1 MTQASRTAVRVSA
14 ALALLLLPVRATADV
29 KLPPV
34 LSSHMVLQRDAA
46 VPVWGTAAPGE
57 KVTVTFRDQ
66 TKAAT
71 ADAKGKWLVKL
82 DKLKAGGPDKLTV
95 AGKNTLTLD
104 DVLVGEVWVGSGQSN
119 MQGTVAGYV
128 KGDPGLTK
136 LAAGKYPTIRLSKSG
151 GAWQATDEKTVNNHS
166 AILFAFGVALQKE
179 LDVPVGLMV
188 GAVGGTPSGYWLS
201 DESYRGDEACK
212 AVVKK
217 FAATYDFDKAKKD
230 HADKLVAWEKAAD
243 QAKKDGKNP
252 PAKPPAPVAAGE
264 SGGKIGNL
272 YEAHVRPM
280 QPFAIRGVL
289 WDQGESGTA
298 INGVD
303 QFTLMGA
310 LIAGWRKEWGQG
322 DFPFIYVQKQSGGGC
337 AFDPA
342 DPVTDQGEKFA
353 PLPKTVPPAADGAYR
368 ETHVRIMTYPNTF
381 MATSSDLGPGV
392 HPTNKSGY
400 GARAARV
407 ALGAV
412 YAKKVEIYGPVYK
425 SHKVE
430 GDKVR
435 VTFDHVGQGLAFRHG
450 DKLQGFAVAGA
461 DGAFQWADAVI
472 EGDAVVLSCPAVTKP
487 VSVRYAFA
495 SKHPWAN
502 LFNKDGLPALPFRT
516 DADGK

>member
-1 MTQASRTAVRVSA
+1 MTLARRAVGSIVA
-14 ALALLLLPVRATADV
+14 ALGITLFPTPASAEV

-34 LSSHMVLQRDAA
+34 LSSHMVLQREAA
-46 VPVWGTAAPGE
+46 VPIWGTAAADE
-57 KVTVTFRDQ
+57 KVTVKFRDQ
-66 TKAAT
+66 TKTAT
-71 ADAKGKWLVKL
+71 ADKNGKWSVKL
-82 DKLKAGGPDKLTV
+82 DALKAGGPDSLTV
-95 AGKNTLTLD
+95 SGTNTVTLEN
-104 DVLVGEVWVGSGQSN
+104 VLVGEVWVGSGQSN
-119 MQGTVAGYV
+119 MAGTVSGYV
-128 KGDPGLTK
+128 KGDGGLTK

-151 GAWQATDEKTVNNHS
+151 GKWQETDEKTVLNHS
-166 AILFAFGVALQKE
+166 AILFAFGVSLQKE

-201 DESYRGDEACK
+201 DQAYRGDEACQ

-217 FAATYDFDKAKKD
+217 LASTFDMEKAKKD
-230 HADKLVAWEKAAD
+230 HAEKLAAWEKAAE

-252 PAKPPAPVAAGE
+252 PAKPVAPVAPGE
-264 SGGKIGNL
+264 SAGKIGNL

-280 QPFAIRGVL
+280 QPFAIRGVV

-310 LIAGWRKEWGQG
+310 LIRGWRSEWAQG
-322 DFPFIYVQKQSGGGC
+322 DFPYIFIQKPSGGGC
-337 AFDPA
+337 AWDNA
-342 DPVTDQGEKFA
+342 DHVTNQGEKFS
-353 PLPKTVPPAADGAYR
+353 PLPKVVPPTADGIYR
-368 ETHVRIMTYPNTF
+368 DVHIRIMTYPNTF
-381 MATSSDLGPGV
+381 MATSSDLGPGI

-407 ALGAV
+407 ALGGV
-412 YAKKVEIYGPVYK
+412 YARKVEIYGPVYK
-425 SHKVE
+425 SHKID

-461 DGAFQWADAVI
+461 DGAFQWAEAVI
-472 EGDAVVLSCPAVTKP
+472 DGDAVVLSCAAVTKP
-487 VSVRYAFA
+487 VAIRYAFA
-495 SKHPWAN
+495 SKHTWAN

-516 DADGK
+516 DADAK